1 MQDEDPLDELL
12 IKRIRE
18 LTTPQTPLP
27 TDQKPQ
33 LQQLDSIKSVVFDVY
48 GTMFVSSSG
57 DIGLME
63 EHSDDEQAF
72 YQGLESLDVDFKEW
86 ETAQEGVKQFR
97 QVINDTHK
105 RMKTEGIPHP
115 EVDIVH
121 IWHEVFR
128 MLSEKGLLTY
138 VDDFDFLK
146 KFSVEFEIRFNP
158 PWPMPGLQETLSQ
171 FRDQNYKLGIVSNS
185 QFYTPLSIRAL
196 MNQSLEELG
205 FYPDLLQ
212 WSYKNSMGKP
222 SIGLYELL
230 VETLRD
236 AYEINPD
243 EVLYIGNDMLN
254 DVYPAHEL
262 GMKTALFAGD
272 QRSLRL
278 REGHPE
284 CQQLRPDLVITE
296 LPQILEC
303 V

>member
-1 MQDEDPLDELL
+1 MQDEDPLDDIL
-12 IKRIRE
+12 IKRIRD
-18 LTTPQTPLP
+18 LTTPHTPLP
-27 TDQKPQ
+27 TDQKPRLYQ
-33 LQQLDSIKSVVFDVY
+33 LNNIKSVVFDVY

-72 YQGLESLDVDFKEW
+72 YRGLQSLDVDFNGW
-86 ETAQEGVKQFR
+86 ETAREGVKQFR
-97 QVINDTHK
+97 KVIRDTHK
-105 RMKTEGIPHP
+105 QMKTEGIPHP

-121 IWHEVFR
+121 IWHEVFQI
-128 MLSEKGLLTY
+128 LSEKGLLTY

-146 KFSVEFEIRFNP
+146 KFSIEFEIRFNP
-158 PWPMPGLQETLSQ
+158 PWPMPGLKNTLSHL
-171 FRDQNYKLGIVSNS
+171 RDQNYKLGIVSNS

-196 MNQSLEELG
+196 MDQSLVELG
-205 FYPDLLQ
+205 FDPELLQ

-230 VETLRD
+230 IETLRD
-236 AYEINPD
+236 AYKINPE

-262 GMKTALFAGD
+262 GMRTALFAGD
-272 QRSLRL
+272 KRSLRL
-278 REGHPE
+278 RKDHPE
-284 CQQLRPDLVITE
+284 CQNLHPDLVITE
-296 LPQILEC
+296 LTQILKC